1 MPKSRAD
8 QVDRRQFLKRVGAV
22 AGTLAAGPLAHAR
35 DGIPEPGGD
44 GGAQGVAIVTPP
56 DDAVAASGP
65 VQAAAARLR
74 QACQSLGLTA
84 RLCPSLEQVRPE
96 ELCILVAGSA
106 TRTARTI
113 LDSAGVAPAN
123 LPQALVLLPGKH
135 ASRALVLASA
145 RDPLGLAYAV
155 GELVDRVSCSR
166 DPRAALLSTR
176 PVVDRP
182 ACPIRSIM
190 RIFASDVEDLG
201 WFHDRAFW
209 PPYLDMLVERRFN
222 RFNLA
227 FGIGYD
233 FARQLRDTYF
243 YFPYPFLLAVPGFDV
258 RAVGLGDAERDRNL
272 ESLRFIGEETKK
284 RGLHFQLGLW
294 THAFQWTDSP
304 EVNYEISG
312 LTRESQAAYCRDAVR
327 ALLLACPSI
336 DGVTIRTHG
345 ESGVPEGDKGR
356 YEFWETL
363 FSGVT
368 RAGRPLEID
377 LHAKGIDQRIIDLA
391 LATGL
396 PVRVSPK
403 FWAEHMGL
411 PYLQSSIRALE
422 LPTEAPTADRLMS
435 LSTGTRNHMRYSYGD
450 LFAQGRR
457 YGILHRVWPGT
468 QRLLLWGDP
477 AYAAQMGR
485 SFSAFGADGVEF
497 IEPLAF
503 KGRKGSG
510 LRGGRDAYLDTSLR
524 APGFDFQKYEYTY
537 RLWGR
542 LAYDPASDP
551 EIWRRSLRREFG
563 PASEA
568 VESGLARASRI
579 LPLITSAHCPSAA
592 NNNYWP
598 ELYTNMSLVDGVH
611 RGSYSDTPVPRVFG
625 TVSSLDPQ
633 LFMSVD
639 ECAALLLAAEPAR
652 RITPPEVARQLDL
665 WAEASAADLA
675 RAESKVADPKAPA
688 FTRVVLDGSIVAG
701 IGRFFA
707 RKLRAGVLF
716 GIYDRSGDLRA
727 REAALGQYREARS
740 VWAQFAEGRAASA
753 YVRDITFGFDAQLR
767 GHWQDRLAAID
778 RDIAAVESWAPARVE
793 KSAAADAVAAAV
805 AAVLNPVPRPR
816 LAVEHVPAA
825 SFSPGQ
831 PLSLGFR
838 SSEAVTSARLQ
849 YRHLN
854 QAETY
859 ETLEMEGEGAVWRA
873 RVPADYT
880 RSPYPLQYYF
890 ELRTASGVALWP
902 GFEGDFLGQP
912 YRVSTP
918 A

>member
-1 MPKSRAD
+1 MPKSRED
-8 QVDRRQFLKRVGAV
+8 GVDRRQFLKRVGAV
-22 AGTLAAGPLAHAR
+22 AASPLAR
-35 DGIPEPGGD
+35 TGFPRPEGGRRRR
-44 GGAQGVAIVTPP
+44 AVALVRAPE
-56 DDAVAASGP
+56 DAVAASDP
-65 VQAAAARLR
+65 VQVAVTRLLRACESRGLAARLC
-74 QACQSLGLTA
+74 AGL
-84 RLCPSLEQVRPE
+84 EEVRPE
-96 ELCILVAGSA
+96 ELGLLLAGSA
-106 TRTARTI
+106 SRTARP
-113 LDSAGVAPAN
+113 LLGSAGMEA
-123 LPQALVLLPGKH
+123 LEKPQSLALLPRRG
-135 ASRALVLASA
+135 ASGALLVASA
-145 RDPLGLAYAV
+145 PDPLGLAYAV
-155 GELVDRVSCSR
+155 GELVDRVLCAP
-166 DPRAALLSTR
+166 DAHAALVATTTR
-176 PVVDRP
+176 VEQPS
-182 ACPIRSIM
+182 CPIRSIM
-190 RIFASDVEDLG
+190 RIFASNVEDLG

-209 PPYLDMLVERRFN
+209 PPYLDMLVEHRFN

-243 YFPYPFLLAVPGFDV
+243 YFPYPFLLGVPGYDV
-258 RAVGLGDAERDRNL
+258 RAVGLGDAERQRNL
-272 ESLRFIGEETKK
+272 ESLRFISAETKR

-294 THAFQWTDSP
+294 THAFEWTDSP
-304 EVNYEISG
+304 EANYTISG

-327 ALLLACPSI
+327 ALLLACPAI

-368 RAGRPLEID
+368 RVGRPLEID
-377 LHAKGIDQRIIDLA
+377 LHAKGVDQRIIDLA

-422 LPTEAPTADRLMS
+422 LPTEAPAADRLMS

-524 APGFDFQKYEYTY
+524 ALGFDFQKYEFTY

-542 LAYDPASDP
+542 LAYAPESDP
-551 EIWRRSLRREFG
+551 EVWRRRLRRDFG
-563 PASEA
+563 PASES
-568 VESGLARASRI
+568 VESALARASRI

-598 ELYTNMSLVDGVH
+598 ELYTNMSLVDGEH

-639 ECAALLLAAEPAR
+639 ECAVLLLAAEPAS

-665 WAEASAADLA
+665 WAEATAADLA
-675 RAESKVADPKAPA
+675 RAELKVADPKAPA
-688 FTRVVLDGSIVAG
+688 FRRVVLDGTIVAG

-716 GIYDRSGDLRA
+716 GIYDRTGDLRA
-727 REAALGQYREARS
+727 REAALGQYREARR

-753 YVRDITFGFDAQLR
+753 YVRDITFGFDAHLR
-767 GHWQDRLAAID
+767 GHWRDRLAAID
-778 RDIAAVESWAPARVE
+778 RDLAAVESWAPARVE
-793 KSAAADAVAAAV
+793 GSTMADAVTTAV

-816 LAVEHVPAA
+816 VAVEHVPVA
-825 SFSPGQ
+825 SFSAGQ
-831 PLSLGFR
+831 PLSLGLRVGVAAR
-838 SSEAVTSARLQ
+838 SVRLQ

-859 ETLEMEGEGAVWRA
+859 VTLEMEPDGDGWRA
-873 RVPADYT
+873 RIPAEYA
-880 RSPYPLQYYF
+880 RSTYPLQYYF
-890 ELRTASGVALWP
+890 EVETAGGVALWP
-902 GFEGDFLGQP
+902 GFLDDFLGQP
-912 YRVSTP
+912 YFVTTP